1 MLNPFVF
8 AVFVLCSS
16 MSALGQTVSTQEEE
30 QALRQAYGDEEMV
43 SLACGYRQPLSKAPS
58 AASVITA
65 ADIKAM
71 GATDLDE
78 VLETVPGLHVLIN
91 GETYS
96 PIYTFRG
103 IYSTNNSQVLM
114 MINGI
119 PVTDVY
125 TASRSAYWGGMPV
138 QAISRIE
145 VVRGPGSALY
155 GADAAAGVIN
165 IITKTRQD
173 MKGNE
178 AGGRVGSFNTRDG
191 WLLQGGEWAGFDVTA
206 AVEYHKSDGQKRIID
221 SDQQTAFDQSYGTHA
236 SLAPGPVNMKRNN
249 LDVRLDFARAD
260 WRFRAGLQQRKNMGM
275 GASYLSGAGALQPS
289 SSTYTDEHWNADLTW
304 HNSRFTDDWDVE
316 AQLSYLDLASTHDS
330 NNVIFPAGTRLPIG
344 SNGQFDPGSSNMV
357 TFPNGYVGNPDVFT
371 RTTRASL
378 SGNYAGFE
386 KHLLRM
392 GAGYNYNKLRVTESK
407 NFGLDPTTGLPIN
420 GASVVDVSNTSAAF
434 ILGQPYRRNSYYY
447 LQDEWK
453 FAKDWALTGGVRHE
467 HFSDFGNTTNPR
479 LALVWESRHDL
490 TTKLMYGRAFR
501 APAFWELYLVNAPFT
516 YSNRNL
522 RPETMYTT
530 ELAFEYKPHDDLRL
544 GWDLFHYQWKDI
556 IGVVPDTNGVTA
568 TARNSGEQTGN
579 GSELEAE
586 WKATGNVKLSGNYS
600 YQKSTDKILNHD
612 AGNAPRNQIYLRAN
626 WTFLPDWQFV
636 PQAKW
641 ISGRERV
648 AGDNRPPITD
658 YTWVDMS
665 LRYKNIRE
673 HWEAAFSVR
682 NLLNAD
688 AREPSPG
695 PAAALPNDLPLAG
708 RSIYGEIRLVY

>member
-1 MLNPFVF
+1 MLKLLCFVAL
-8 AVFVLCSS
+8 AVCMS
-16 MSALGQTVSTQEEE
+16 MTAQAQMVAAQEEE
-30 QALRQAYGDEEMV
+30 QALRQVYGDEEMV
-43 SLACGYRQPLSKAPS
+43 SIASGYKQPLSKAPA

-78 VLETVPGLHVLIN
+78 VLETVPGLHVVIN

-114 MINGI
+114 MINGV

-165 IITKTRQD
+165 IVTKTRQD
-173 MKGNE
+173 LKGNE
-178 AGGRVGSFNTRDG
+178 AGARIGSFNTRDG
-191 WLLQGGEWAGFDVTA
+191 WVLQGGEWAGLDVTA
-206 AVEYHKSDGQKRIID
+206 AVEYHKTDGQKRIID
-221 SDQQTAFDQSYGTHA
+221 SDLQTTFDQIYGTHV
-236 SLAPGPVNMKRNN
+236 SLAPGPVNNKRNN
-249 LDVRLDFARAD
+249 LDVRLDMSRSE
-260 WRFRAGLQQRKNMGM
+260 WRFRVGLQQRKNMGM
-275 GASYLSGAGALQPS
+275 GAAYLSGTGALQSAS
-289 SSTYTDEHWNADLTW
+289 SYTDKHWNADLTW
-304 HNSRFTDDWDVE
+304 HDSRFTDDWDVE
-316 AQLSYLDLASTHDS
+316 AQLSYLDLSSTHDN
-330 NNVIFPAGTRLPIG
+330 NNVVFPPGTRLPIG
-344 SNGQFDPGSSNMV
+344 TNGQFDPGSSNMV
-357 TFPNGYVGNPDVFT
+357 TFPDGYIGNPDVFT
-371 RTTRASL
+371 RTTRSSL
-378 SGNYAGFE
+378 SGNYAGFAQ
-386 KHLLRM
+386 HVLRM

-407 NFGLDPTTGLPIN
+407 NFGLDPATGLPIN
-420 GASVVDVSNTSAAF
+420 GTNVVDVSNTSAAF

-479 LALVWESRHDL
+479 LALVWEARHDL

-522 RPETMYTT
+522 KPETMDTT
-530 ELAFEYKPHDDLRL
+530 ELAFEYRPRDDLRL

-556 IGVVPDTNGVTA
+556 IGAVPDANGVTA
-568 TARNSGEQTGN
+568 TMRNTGAQTGN
-579 GSELEAE
+579 GGELEAE
-586 WKATGNVKLSGNYS
+586 WTASDSVKLSGNYS
-600 YQKSTDKILNHD
+600 YQKSTDDILNHD
-612 AGNAPRNQIYLRAN
+612 AGNAPHNQIYVRAN

-648 AGDNRPPITD
+648 AGDTRPPVAD
-658 YTWVDMS
+658 YTWVDLT
-665 LRYKNIRE
+665 LRCKNIGE

-682 NLLNAD
+682 NLFNAD

-708 RSIYGEIRLVY
+708 RSIYGEIRLGY